1 MNKAVLV
8 VSFGTSYKETRDKT
22 IGACEK
28 KIHDCL
34 SDYDFYH
41 AYTSD
46 KIIEKI
52 KIKDGIHIDTPK
64 QSLENL
70 YKKGYQEVIVQSL
83 HILCGEEYQ
92 ELSEV
97 VRQYKSKFQKIVLGK
112 PLLVDHENYDE
123 VVEAIENQLPDLRE
137 NEALVFMGHGTM
149 NQSNEQYSKIES
161 MIRSHG
167 INAYVATLE
176 GDLKL
181 EQVIENLHCQNI
193 RGVHLMPLMLVA
205 GYHAVKDMTGDK
217 KDSWKNVLE
226 GEGFE
231 VKVHLQGLGENIKI
245 QEIFVKRALKCLES
259 LNIIN

>member
-1 MNKAVLV
+1 M
-8 VSFGTSYKETRDKT
+8 T
-22 IGACEK
+22 
-28 KIHDCL
+28 
-34 SDYDFYH
+34 
-41 AYTSD
+41 
-46 KIIEKI
+46 
-52 KIKDGIHIDTPK
+52 
-64 QSLENL
+64 
-70 YKKGYQEVIVQSL
+70 
-83 HILCGEEYQ
+83 
-92 ELSEV
+92 
-97 VRQYKSKFQKIVLGK
+97 
-112 PLLVDHENYDE
+112 
-123 VVEAIENQLPDLRE
+123 
-137 NEALVFMGHGTM
+137 
-149 NQSNEQYSKIES
+149 QSNEQYSKIES
-161 MIRSHG
+161 MIRGHG